1 MPERRARL
9 AHRHHLA
16 AGAARAAGVVELAG
30 DLVGLHAT
38 DPATVMLAARSRLRR
53 PAAAVAAVEDALY
66 GERSAVRMLG
76 MRRTMFVVPVALM
89 PVVQAACTAALVPG
103 ERRKLV
109 ALLEAAGIAADG
121 ERWLTGAEAAALAA
135 LAGRGEATA
144 TELAQDVPDL
154 ARQIVLAPG
163 KKYEGRQSVASRVLF
178 LLAARGLVVRTRPLG
193 TWTSSLNRWATL
205 ETWLGDRPAPP
216 APADAEEAA
225 VALARRWLASFGPGT
240 FADLKWWTGWPA
252 GRLRRALAQLE
263 PVEVALD
270 GGATGLVLADDL
282 APTSAPDPWVA
293 VLPGLD
299 PTVMGWFERDWF
311 LGPHRDQLF
320 DRTGNAGPTI
330 WCDGRVVGGWAQRR
344 DGEVVHQ
351 LLEDVG
357 ADAAAAIEAELAGLA
372 AWAGAVRLT
381 PRFRT
386 PLERRLTAAGAPA
399 SGSGREG

>member
-1 MPERRARL
+1 MAQAQRQIGLEERRARL
-9 AHRHHLA
+9 ARRHHLA
-16 AGAARAAGVVELAG
+16 GGARAVGVPELAG
-30 DLVGLHAT
+30 DLAGLHAT
-38 DPATVMLAARSRLRR
+38 DPATVMLAARSRLER
-53 PAAAVAAVEDALY
+53 PAVAAVEDALY
-66 GERSAVRMLG
+66 VERSVVRMLG
-76 MRRTMFVVPVALM
+76 MRRTMFVVPVELM

-103 ERRKLV
+103 EQRKLV
-109 ALLEAAGIAADG
+109 ALLEGAGIAADG
-121 ERWLTGAEAAALAA
+121 ERWLTGVEAAALAA

-144 TELAQDVPDL
+144 AELAQDVPDL

-163 KKYEGRQSVASRVLF
+163 KSYAARQSVASRVLF

-193 TWTSSLNRWATL
+193 SWTSSLNRWATL
-205 ETWLGDRPAPP
+205 EAWLGERSTARAPGD
-216 APADAEEAA
+216 ADAAA

-252 GRLRRALAQLE
+252 GRLRRALAELA

-282 APTSAPDPWVA
+282 APTAASDPWVA

-311 LGPHRDQLF
+311 LGPHRERLF
-320 DRTGNAGPTI
+320 DRTGNAGPTV

-344 DGEVVHQ
+344 DGEVVHE

-357 ADAAAAIEAELAGLA
+357 TDAAAAIEAELAAIA
-372 AWAGAVRLT
+372 AWVGAVRLT

-386 PLERRLTAAGAPA
+386 PLERRLTA
-399 SGSGREG
+399 